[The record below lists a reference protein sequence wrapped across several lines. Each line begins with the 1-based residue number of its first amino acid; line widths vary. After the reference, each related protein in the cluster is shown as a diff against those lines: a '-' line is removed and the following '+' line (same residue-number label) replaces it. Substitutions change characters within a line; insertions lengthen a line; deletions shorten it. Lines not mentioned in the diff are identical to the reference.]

1 MIVCQGMIV
10 WIKLW
15 MIVCQVCLFLNLSKL
30 QSGHDIGTLPASS
43 TNFITVNKTKPSEW
57 TNSCKIWIISCKI
70 TEIKRLQGTRR
81 FQKNLKTAWEKA

>member
-30 QSGHDIGTLPASS
+30 QSGHYIGTLPASP
-43 TNFITVNKTKPSEW
+43 TNFITVNKTKPSVW
-57 TNSCKIWIISCKI
+57 TKSCKI